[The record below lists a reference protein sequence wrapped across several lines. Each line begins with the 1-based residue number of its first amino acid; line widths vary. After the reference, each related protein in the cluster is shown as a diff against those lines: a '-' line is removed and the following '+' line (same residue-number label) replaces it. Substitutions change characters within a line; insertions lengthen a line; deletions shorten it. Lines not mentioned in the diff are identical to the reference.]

1 MRPKTFRRLPARYA
15 GLLMP
20 LILSG
25 MMSAVVSFIATLN
38 SVGFVANLL
47 SLWLSAWSVSFLIAF
62 PTLLLVLPIVRR
74 LVSLLVEMPEE
85 DQPAPPLWSPE

>member
-20 LILSG
+20 LILSA

-38 SVGFVANLL
+38 SIGFAANLVR
-47 SLWLSAWSVSFLIAF
+47 LWLGAWSVSFLIAF

-74 LVSLLVEMPEE
+74 LVNLLVEMPEE
-85 DQPAPPLWSPE
+85 DRRAPPHRSGE